1 MLDVMLIFSRAK
13 LPWQWF
19 RIEINIIL
27 RAEIEEHEK
36 KTLDSVKG
44 LLRKYEKYRVS

>member
-1 MLDVMLIFSRAK
+1 MFLFLWEKI
-13 LPWQWF
+13 PWQWF

-44 LLRKYEKYRVS
+44 LLRKYEKYRVR